1 MNSDVLPGAP
11 SNVAIQVQQ
20 VTYMNAIVL
29 PGAAA
34 VVSSYLSSIL
44 HQKLK
49 LNISDRNLKETRV
62 GG

>member
-1 MNSDVLPGAP
+1 MNSLVLPGAP

-20 VTYMNAIVL
+20 VTYINAFVL

-34 VVSSYLSSIL
+34 VVFPYLSSIL

-49 LNISDRNLKETRV
+49 LNKSARNFKETWV